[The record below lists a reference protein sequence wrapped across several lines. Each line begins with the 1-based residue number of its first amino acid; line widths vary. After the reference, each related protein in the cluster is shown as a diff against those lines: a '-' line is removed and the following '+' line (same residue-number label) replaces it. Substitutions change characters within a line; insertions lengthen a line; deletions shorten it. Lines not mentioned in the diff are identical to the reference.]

1 MFNVHF
7 LNNLRVAELDLVADD
22 LRSAKKLLEFGAGTG
37 AQAKM
42 LQMRGFEVVAIDL
55 PQSGYAESR
64 VYPILEYDGRS
75 IPITTGTIDVV
86 FSSNVLEHVDNLQA
100 IFFEFHRV
108 TRAGGYGVHIM
119 PSVSWRIWTLLAGF
133 PTSVVAGCFLFR
145 SIFYPTSGL
154 TRRESILRYLRLIA
168 AALLPIGH
176 GTAWEG
182 FSELWTFSTTAWKSK
197 FRKNGFEVIGCRP
210 IGIFHTGHMFFGP
223 QISIS
228 FRKKLSLWLGSAA
241 NVYVVKSLR

>member
-1 MFNVHF
+1 MFNVNF
-7 LNNLRVAELDLVADD
+7 LNNLRAAELDLIADE

-37 AQAKM
+37 AQARM

-86 FSSNVLEHVDNLQA
+86 FSSNVLEHVDNLPA
-100 IFFEFHRV
+100 TFAEFHRV
-108 TRAGGYGVHIM
+108 TRAGGYGVHVM
-119 PSVSWRIWTLLAGF
+119 PSVAWRIWTLLAGF
-133 PTSVVAGCFLFR
+133 PTSVVAAFFLLR
-145 SIFYPTSGL
+145 GVFYPVSGF
-154 TRRESILRYLRLIA
+154 TRRESILRYLKMIS

-176 GTAWEG
+176 GTSREG
-182 FSELWTFSTTAWKSK
+182 VSELWTFSTKAWKSK
-197 FRKNGFEVIGCRP
+197 FTRNGFQVISCRP
-210 IGIFHTGHMFFGP
+210 IGIFHTGHMLFGP

-228 FRKKLSLWLGSAA
+228 FRQKLSRWLGSAA
-241 NVYVVKSLR
+241 NVYVVRSLY